1 MKISNKVYDTLKLLC
16 PFLGALSALYVAL
29 ADVWGLPYPTEI
41 SGTIGAVI
49 AFIGS
54 VMQISSKAY
63 WDEQNP
69 LRGSDLDTEDGGK
82 G

>member
-1 MKISNKVYDTLKLLC
+1 MKISSKLYDILKILC
-16 PFLGALSALYVAL
+16 PILGAVSALYVAL
-29 ADVWGLPYPTEI
+29 ADVWMLPFAQQI

-49 AFIGS
+49 AFLGS
-54 VMQISSKAY
+54 IMQISSKTY
-63 WDEQNP
+63 WEEQNP